1 MSARN
6 RFFILLG
13 IIFVI
18 AVIYYAFSLTIPKTW
33 CSSARSIRIR

>member
-18 AVIYYAFSLTIPKTW
+18 AATYYFFLPIILATLS
-33 CSSARSIRIR
+33 